1 MNMSSSNFS
10 SMTKQKEEHLQRKTV
25 PVGLAFL
32 FFLLGGLMISS
43 CSNGMTKDKS
53 TAAAAENGL
62 PNFVVIF
69 TDDLGYGDLSCFG
82 NPTIQTPHLDR
93 MAYEGQKW
101 TQFYVADPVCTPSR
115 AGLMTGRYP
124 IRNGM
129 SSAKR
134 VVLFPDSRDG
144 LPQSEVTIAEVLKQ
158 KEYATAAV
166 GKWHLGHRPDFL
178 PMKQGFDSYYGI
190 PYSNDMDWVETE
202 SHYWTKTDDPDYYSD
217 PAYFQVPLM
226 ENEEIIERPADQ
238 NTITRRY
245 TEKSI
250 EFIKSNKDKPFF
262 LYLAHNLPHIPL
274 FVHESFRGKS
284 KRSLYGDVIEEI
296 DWSVGQV
303 LQTLRDLKLDKNTIV
318 VFTSDNGPWLAFK
331 THGGS
336 AGPLRAGKGT
346 TFEGG
351 QRVPTIFWGPGNI
364 VPGVVTEMGSTLD
377 LINTFA
383 ALSGTEV
390 PSDRKM
396 DGYDLS
402 PVLTGS
408 GTSPRTEFHY
418 WTRGVLHAVRSGKW
432 KLHLMQREPI
442 NYGKLA
448 EMEDPELYDVE
459 SDISERYD
467 RSADHPEIVKRLQER
482 IQAHQAGMTDLLPDN
497 LEARIEQ

>member
-1 MNMSSSNFS
+1 
-10 SMTKQKEEHLQRKTV
+10 MTKQKEEHLQRKTV